1 MRRFT
6 FLAPLTAA
14 AALAGAGAA
23 AAQPSAVVVTVSPD
37 FTKTAE
43 ELGPREV
50 QQQVDDLTARVTR
63 VLTERHAL
71 DGARIELTIT
81 DLKPNR
87 PTMQQT
93 VAKPGLDPLRSISI
107 GGAAIEGTV
116 TTASGEVHPVK
127 YDYYSNNL
135 TDVRGYATWQDAG
148 TAFNRLARNL
158 ADGRYVT
165 R

>member
-1 MRRFT
+1 MRRFA

-14 AALAGAGAA
+14 VALAGAA

-37 FTKTAE
+37 FAKTAQ
-43 ELGPREV
+43 ELGQREV
-50 QQQVDDLTARVTR
+50 QQQADDLTRTVER

-71 DGARIELTIT
+71 DGARVELVIT

-87 PTMQQT
+87 PTMQQAT
-93 VAKPGLDPLRSISI
+93 DKPGLDMMRSLSI

-116 TTASGEVHPVK
+116 TTASGEVNPVK
-127 YDYYSNNL
+127 YDYYSTNL
-135 TDVRGYATWQDAG
+135 ADVRGYSTWQDAG
-148 TAFNRLARNL
+148 AAFNRLARNL
-158 ADGRYVT
+158 AQGRYVT

>member
-1 MRRFT
+1 MMRHFA

-14 AALAGAGAA
+14 MALAGAVV
-23 AAQPSAVVVTVSPD
+23 AQPSAVNVTVSSD
-37 FTKTAE
+37 FAKTAA
-43 ELGPREV
+43 ELGQRDV
-50 QQQVDDLTARVTR
+50 QQQVDDLTRTVER
-63 VLTERHAL
+63 ILTERHAL
-71 DGARIELTIT
+71 DGARIDLVIT

-93 VAKPGLDPLRSISI
+93 IDKPGLDMMRSISI

-127 YDYYSNNL
+127 YDYYSNTL
-135 TDVRGYATWQDAG
+135 AEVRGYTTWQDAS
-148 TAFNRLARNL
+148 TAFDRLARNL
-158 ADGRYVT
+158 ADGRYVK

>member
-14 AALAGAGAA
+14 AALAGAA

-50 QQQVDDLTARVTR
+50 QQRVDDLTARVTR

-107 GGAAIEGTV
+107 GGAAIEGQI
-116 TTASGEVHPVK
+116 TTADGQVLPVR
-127 YDYYSNNL
+127 YDWYSSNL
-135 TDVRGYATWQDAG
+135 SEVRGFSTWQDAS
-148 TAFNRLARNL
+148 TTFNRLARNL
-158 ADGRYVT
+158 AEGRYVV

>member
-14 AALAGAGAA
+14 AALAGAA

-37 FTKTAE
+37 FAKTAE
-43 ELGPREV
+43 ELGQREV

-71 DGARIELTIT
+71 DGARIELIIT

-93 VAKPGLDPLRSISI
+93 IDKPGLDPLRSISI
-107 GGAAIEGTV
+107 GGAAIEGAI
-116 TTASGEVHPVK
+116 TTASGEVQPIK
-127 YDYYSNNL
+127 YDYYSSNL
-135 TDVRGYATWQDAG
+135 ADVRGYATWQDAA
-148 TAFNRLARNL
+148 TAFDRLARNL
-158 ADGRYVT
+158 AEGRYVK

>member
-1 MRRFT
+1 MMRNFA

-14 AALAGAGAA
+14 LALAGAA

-37 FTKTAE
+37 FAKTAE
-43 ELGPREV
+43 ELGQRDV
-50 QQQVDDLTARVTR
+50 QQQVDDLTATVTR

-71 DGARIELTIT
+71 DGTRVELTIT

-87 PTMQQT
+87 PTMQQM
-93 VAKPGLDPLRSISI
+93 VDKPGLDSMRSISI

-127 YDYYSNNL
+127 YERYSTTLN
-135 TDVRGYATWQDAG
+135 DVRGFSTWQDAS
-148 TAFNRLARNL
+148 TTFNRLARNL
-158 ADGRYVT
+158 AEGRYVV

>member
-1 MRRFT
+1 MRKFT

-14 AALAGAGAA
+14 LALAGAA

-37 FTKTAE
+37 FAKTAE
-43 ELGPREV
+43 ELGQRDV
-50 QQQVDDLTARVTR
+50 QQQVDDLTRKVER
-63 VLTERHAL
+63 VLTDRQAL
-71 DGARIELTIT
+71 DGARIELVIT

-87 PTMQQT
+87 PTMQQISD
-93 VAKPGLDPLRSISI
+93 KPGLDPIRSISI

-127 YDYYSNNL
+127 YDYYSNTL
-135 TDVRGYATWQDAG
+135 AEVRGYSTWQDAN
-148 TAFNRLARNL
+148 TAYDRLARNL
-158 ADGRYVT
+158 ATGRYVT

>member
-14 AALAGAGAA
+14 AALAGAA

-37 FTKTAE
+37 FAKTAE
-43 ELGPREV
+43 ELGQREV

-71 DGARIELTIT
+71 DGARIDLTIT

-93 VAKPGLDPLRSISI
+93 IDKPGLDPLRSISI
-107 GGAAIEGTV
+107 GGAAIEGAI
-116 TTASGEVHPVK
+116 TTASGEVQPIK
-127 YDYYSNNL
+127 YDYYSSNL
-135 TDVRGYATWQDAG
+135 ADVRGYATWQDAG
-148 TAFNRLARNL
+148 TAFDRLARNL
-158 ADGRYVT
+158 AEGRYVK

>member
-1 MRRFT
+1 MRNFA
-6 FLAPLTAA
+6 FLAPMTVALL
-14 AALAGAGAA
+14 LAGAAS
-23 AAQPSAVVVTVSPD
+23 AQPSAVVVTVSPD
-37 FTKTAE
+37 FAKTAE
-43 ELGPREV
+43 ELGQRDV
-50 QQQVDDLTARVTR
+50 QQQVDDLTAKVTR

-71 DGARIELTIT
+71 DGARGELTIT

-93 VAKPGLDPLRSISI
+93 VDKPSLDPIRSISI

-127 YDYYSNNL
+127 YERYSTSL
-135 TDVRGYATWQDAG
+135 SDVRGYSTWQDAS

-158 ADGRYVT
+158 AEGRYVT

>member
-1 MRRFT
+1 MRRFA

-14 AALAGAGAA
+14 MALAGAV

-37 FTKTAE
+37 FAKTAA
-43 ELGPREV
+43 ELGEREV
-50 QQQVDDLTARVTR
+50 QQQADDLARTVER
-63 VLTERHAL
+63 VLNEQQAL
-71 DGARIELTIT
+71 NGARIELVIT

-87 PTMQQT
+87 PTIQQAT
-93 VAKPGLDPLRSISI
+93 DKPGLDMMRSISI

-116 TTASGEVHPVK
+116 TTASGEVQPVK
-127 YDYYSNNL
+127 YERYSNNL
-135 TDVRGYATWQDAG
+135 ADVRGYSTWQDAS

-158 ADGRYVT
+158 AEGRYVV

>member
-1 MRRFT
+1 MVRNFT
-6 FLAPLTAA
+6 YLAPLTAA
-14 AALAGAGAA
+14 LALAGAA

-37 FTKTAE
+37 FAKTAE
-43 ELGPREV
+43 ELGQRDV
-50 QQQVDDLTARVTR
+50 QQQVDDLTAKVTR

-93 VAKPGLDPLRSISI
+93 AAKPGLDPLRSISI
-107 GGAAIEGTV
+107 GGAAVEGTI

-127 YDYYSNNL
+127 YDHYSNNL
-135 TDVRGYATWQDAG
+135 ADVRGFSTWQDAG